1 MTKLRN
7 DIVVM
12 GCAIPKILADSLEK
26 IRIEEGYQNKSDM
39 LRAILFN
46 YVRGHFITA
55 FELHEIETE
64 GL

>member
-1 MTKLRN
+1 MSKLRS
-7 DIVVM
+7 DCKVI
-12 GCAIPKILADSLEK
+12 GCAVPKILVDLLEK

-39 LRAILFN
+39 LREIIFRF
-46 YVRGHFITA
+46 VKGHFITA